1 MCKQVF
7 TALILLLL
15 VKSSLLKA
23 QSNSVKQSNNKQ
35 SVLKDWLLSNHS
47 YQAKV
52 LPSADAKEI
61 VLENGL
67 VKRVFRNQG
76 TIACISFQNL
86 INGQEIIRAISPE
99 AIVMVNGQSL
109 PIGGW
114 IRTKRKSLSKTRM
127 VYQDAS

>member
-1 MCKQVF
+1 MLQ
-7 TALILLLL
+7 
-15 VKSSLLKA
+15 
-23 QSNSVKQSNNKQ
+23 
-35 SVLKDWLLSNHS
+35 
-47 YQAKV
+47 
-52 LPSADAKEI
+52 EI

-99 AIVMVNGQSL
+99 AIIMVNGQSL

-114 IRTKRKSLSKTRM
+114 IGQKEKAYLKQEWFSK
-127 VYQDAS
+127 DASRYQCI